1 MNQINTKLPV
11 VIYTESTPNPATLKF
26 VTNKGLLPHKHIEIE
41 KDKCDS
47 EAPFALDLFKI
58 DGVSHIFISQNFVTV
73 TKMEDE
79 QWISIIPHVKSIIK
93 EYMDNDLPLFTEH
106 FIFPAEKATNE
117 ISDQDSDVNIRIK
130 TALDKYVKPAVEND
144 GGAITFVSF
153 EEGILTLALEGSC
166 NGCPSSTV
174 TLKNGIEN
182 LMQKMIPEVKEV
194 VALS

>member
-41 KDKCDS
+41 KDKCDA

-58 DGVSHIFISQNFVTV
+58 EGVSHIFISQNFVTV
-73 TKMEDE
+73 TKMEEE
-79 QWISIIPHVKSIIK
+79 QWIGIIPHVKSTIK
-93 EYMDNDLPLFTEH
+93 QYMDNDVPLFTEN
-106 FIFPAEKATNE
+106 FIFPTEKATNE